1 MKIEIKY
8 TYYWKE
14 GLKYTVKEGPGDVL
28 IRVRWGV
35 HTKGEAKYSGRTEMS
50 VVLKDSATN

>member
-8 TYYWKE
+8 TYYWRE

-28 IRVRWGV
+28 IRVRWGA
-35 HTKGEAKYSGRTEMS
+35 HTKGEAKYSGLPEMS